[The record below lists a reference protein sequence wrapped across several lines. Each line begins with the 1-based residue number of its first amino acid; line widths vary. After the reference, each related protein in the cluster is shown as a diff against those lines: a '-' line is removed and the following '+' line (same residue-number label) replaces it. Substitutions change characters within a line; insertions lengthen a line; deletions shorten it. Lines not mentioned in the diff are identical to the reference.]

1 MGNKTDRVQGP
12 GRPFSRLLLW
22 TALALAGFVLFS
34 LPNAAQTERTAVVLE
49 IDGAIGPAMS
59 DYLSRGIAHAQ
70 ERNAGIVVIRMDT
83 PGGLDTSMRAM
94 NRAIL
99 AAPMPVAT
107 FVHPSGA
114 RAASAGTYILYAS
127 HIAAMAPGTTLGA
140 ATPVQIGGGGGLPFG
155 QQDEDD
161 TDDHGNDN
169 GEANETSAPQP
180 GTAMER
186 KVIEDAV
193 AYIRGFA
200 ELRDRNAD
208 WAERAVRE
216 AASLSANQAA
226 AENVVDFVARD
237 VADLLAQAHGR
248 TVSVA
253 GNDVT
258 LNTSDLPVETYDPDW
273 RTRLLQ
279 VITNPNVALILMM
292 IGIYGLIFEFMN
304 PGALVP
310 GTIGA
315 ICLLIG
321 LYSMA
326 VLPVNYAGAALMLLG
341 IGLMIAEAFAPS
353 FGVMGIGGAIAF
365 ILGAMILMDPNVP
378 GFQLAWPVVG
388 AIALTT
394 LAFSMIVVRMA
405 WTSHHRGVVSGRE
418 YLKGARGKVL
428 DWRKDGGFVMV
439 QGERWKAVSQAAL
452 RKDQPVKVIGLDGL
466 TLDVVPDDTEEAKE
480 N

>member
-216 AASLSANQAA
+216 AASLSAPGGGR
-226 AENVVDFVARD
+226 ERHRLRCARR
-237 VADLLAQAHGR
+237 GR
-248 TVSVA
+248 S
-253 GNDVT
+253 
-258 LNTSDLPVETYDPDW
+258 S
-273 RTRLLQ
+273 R
-279 VITNPNVALILMM
+279 
-292 IGIYGLIFEFMN
+292 
-304 PGALVP
+304 
-310 GTIGA
+310 
-315 ICLLIG
+315 
-321 LYSMA
+321 
-326 VLPVNYAGAALMLLG
+326 
-341 IGLMIAEAFAPS
+341 PS
-353 FGVMGIGGAIAF
+353 AWPHRIGGE
-365 ILGAMILMDPNVP
+365 
-378 GFQLAWPVVG
+378 
-388 AIALTT
+388 TT
-394 LAFSMIVVRMA
+394 LPSTRPTCPSRRSTLTGAPGCRSSQIRM
-405 WTSHHRGVVSGRE
+405 
-418 YLKGARGKVL
+418 
-428 DWRKDGGFVMV
+428 WR
-439 QGERWKAVSQAAL
+439 
-452 RKDQPVKVIGLDGL
+452 
-466 TLDVVPDDTEEAKE
+466 
-480 N
+480 